1 MGASLARQSSRAQ
14 RLVEPAAGGIAASL
28 RETCG
33 RRGGKSGPGPAWKA
47 SGLKS
52 LPRGYEASEGEAL
65 VEASKASGLKALL
78 QGRGQVHEFVGREIR
93 TVPHCSNE
101 MC

>member
-1 MGASLARQSSRAQ
+1 M
-14 RLVEPAAGGIAASL
+14 
-28 RETCG
+28 REIYR
-33 RRGGKSGPGPAWKA
+33 RRGRGSGPGAAWKA

-52 LPRGYEASEGEAL
+52 LPQGYEASEDEAR

-78 QGRGQVHEFVGREIR
+78 QGRGQVHEFTGREIR